1 METKRYKIETKEVKE
16 VVNLQLLK
24 GADKVFGNKR
34 EIRETELVKE
44 PFLKFA
50 TITAKIKSDDDKVI
64 VLYIDKPLKEYYAEI
79 YLRNEGIRFFIKDA
93 LNPQKELK
101 KKLLA
106 YLPEEEIDKASELIP
121 KLIKEI
127 KELIEDKEV
136 YERPIAGAI
145 INLNKI
151 YPFATFNAEQTI
163 ISLINHQRVEE
174 INQKIES
181 LQLMM
186 DENETGDQLE
196 PYKEELEKL
205 YKERNKMYQPYL
217 PLAVKTSENGEY
229 IQPNSLFRFGENL
242 LYANEGGNIVLLIP
256 LMGIAQGKVAYR
268 RLAFIPRNK
277 YDTSILRKRLFI
289 YSQTLSLLIEGKV
302 KEAIKNAER
311 DKQIERRLKQIIDFY
326 QTTTE
331 EGKEKVK
338 LHKEEIDKAIR
349 YLDSILFPKQILN
362 PFMFENRPEDEEG
375 FKAFAESVR
384 EAERKIEEKVD
395 EYTPELLRIAQAF
408 LRLEGKTIK
417 VRRDTGIQ
425 EEIFKPE
432 NFATKSV
439 YTTIFV
445 KRVGEKLGVDID
457 RIANELKEIRIIT
470 PDGKKVEINGN
481 AYSFINQKIGQLY
494 VELIKAIGKQEIEEN
509 EEIQKLKAYIE
520 EYIETGRK
528 PFERKHIE
536 VDYDIPDELLFS
548 DEEIGTQPQEVITET
563 SKATNED
570 EDIERI
576 LFGEETGGEEN
587 GEEDLGEL
595 SF

>member
-1 METKRYKIETKEVKE
+1 MVETKRYETEAKEVKE
-16 VVNLQLLK
+16 IVNLQLLK

-34 EIRETELVKE
+34 EIRKTELVKE

-79 YLRNEGIRFFIKDA
+79 YLRDEGIRFFIKDA

-106 YLPEEEIDKASELIP
+106 YLPEEEIDKATELIP
-121 KLIKEI
+121 ELVNEI
-127 KELIEDKEV
+127 KELIGDKEV

-145 INLNKI
+145 VNREKI
-151 YPFATFNAEQTI
+151 YPFATFNSEQTI
-163 ISLINHQRVEE
+163 ISLINHQKVEE

-256 LMGIAQGKVAYR
+256 LMGIAQGVVYR

-289 YSQTLSLLIEGKV
+289 YSQTLGLLIEGKV
-302 KEAIKNAER
+302 KEAIRNTEKN
-311 DKQIERRLKQIIDFY
+311 KQIERRLKQIIDFY

-331 EGKEKVK
+331 EGKEKVR
-338 LHKEEIDKAIR
+338 LHKEEINKAIR

-362 PFMFENRPEDEEG
+362 PFMFENRPEDAEG

-425 EEIFKPE
+425 EEVFKPE
-432 NFATKSV
+432 NFATKSI

-457 RIANELKEIRIIT
+457 KIANELKEIKIIT

-481 AYSFINQKIGQLY
+481 AYSFINQKIGELY
-494 VELIKAIGKQEIEEN
+494 VELIKAKGKQEIEEN

-548 DEEIGTQPQEVITET
+548 DEETETQPQEVITET
-563 SKATNED
+563 PKPTNED

-576 LFGEETGGEEN
+576 LFGEETGEEN
-587 GEEDLGEL
+587 GDDLEGL

>member
-1 METKRYKIETKEVKE
+1 M
-16 VVNLQLLK
+16 K

-34 EIRETELVKE
+34 EIRKTELVKE

-79 YLRNEGIRFFIKDA
+79 YLRDEGIRFFIKDA

-106 YLPEEEIDKASELIP
+106 YLPEEEIDKATELIP
-121 KLIKEI
+121 ELVNEI
-127 KELIEDKEV
+127 KELIGDKEV

-145 INLNKI
+145 VNREKI
-151 YPFATFNAEQTI
+151 YPFATFNSEQTI
-163 ISLINHQRVEE
+163 ISLINHQKVEE

-256 LMGIAQGKVAYR
+256 LMGIAQGVVYR

-289 YSQTLSLLIEGKV
+289 YSQTLGLLIEGKV
-302 KEAIKNAER
+302 KEAIRNTEKN
-311 DKQIERRLKQIIDFY
+311 KQIERRLKQIIDFY

-331 EGKEKVK
+331 EGKEKVR
-338 LHKEEIDKAIR
+338 LHKEEINKAIR

-362 PFMFENRPEDEEG
+362 PFMFENRPEDAEG

-425 EEIFKPE
+425 EEVFKPE
-432 NFATKSV
+432 NFATKSI

-457 RIANELKEIRIIT
+457 KIANELKEIKIIT

-481 AYSFINQKIGQLY
+481 AYSFINQKIGELY
-494 VELIKAIGKQEIEEN
+494 VELIKAKGKQEIEEN

-548 DEEIGTQPQEVITET
+548 DEETETQPQEVITET
-563 SKATNED
+563 PKPTNED

-576 LFGEETGGEEN
+576 LFGEETGEEN
-587 GEEDLGEL
+587 GDDLEGL